1 MDKITEE
8 EKKVVDELRKR
19 TIKDVTPKMLED
31 ISLFYRFSKARDFNL
46 AEAENML
53 RKHIAWR
60 KEMQIDTILTD
71 YTPPEV
77 LVKYAGTSCIC
88 FDKTGSIVRLLDC
101 GRTDAKG
108 IWNLVSK
115 TEFEK
120 FAAYILE
127 QDKDMVIK
135 RGGNLGKPMYYAIDD
150 FENLTYGNAVSIK
163 NAQYLL
169 HTMKMFIDN
178 YPETIR
184 RLIIINAPFYFTWV
198 HALVKPTLPYALL
211 QKVRIFGTDGW
222 KEALLED
229 IDADDLPACYGGN
242 RTDPDGN
249 PRCETFI
256 NWGQPVPRRY
266 YNAQNE
272 RRKLSIVWDAEKLTV
287 LPFSKEEITLE
298 VKEEN
303 SYLEFEFET
312 KSRDIDFS
320 LIFREESV
328 DYFESVELIPKQRIS
343 DESEKGYFKC
353 EKAGKYTFV
362 FDNSFSWLHSKEVY
376 YRVCIKGSKN
386 EEMYLQI

>member
-1 MDKITEE
+1 MISQNVIEIIDKRFPEIVCVFSILCLMFSS
-8 EKKVVDELRKR
+8 KNSQLRKR

-101 GRTDAKG
+101 GRTDAK
-108 IWNLVSK
+108 
-115 TEFEK
+115 
-120 FAAYILE
+120 
-127 QDKDMVIK
+127 D
-135 RGGNLGKPMYYAIDD
+135 
-150 FENLTYGNAVSIK
+150 
-163 NAQYLL
+163 AQYLL

-256 NWGQPVPRRY
+256 NWGQPVPKSY
-266 YNAQNE
+266 YKAQKE
-272 RRKLSIVWDAEKLTV
+272 RKKLSIGWDAEKLTV
-287 LPFSKEEITLE
+287 MPFSKEEITLE

-320 LIFREESV
+320 LTFREESV
-328 DYFESVELIPKQRIS
+328 DYFESVELISKQRIDTS

-353 EKAGKYTFV
+353 EKVGKYTFV
-362 FDNSFSWLHSKEVY
+362 FDNSFSWLYSKEVY
-376 YRVCIKGSKN
+376 YRVCIKGPKN
-386 EEMYLQI
+386 EEMYL